1 MSDKEKR
8 LSPKWLEK
16 LKKIKHIEIYI
27 AIIFVIVLLLI
38 YLSNF
43 QSKTNDKDSANISEM
58 NVTTYIDNLES
69 DLEGILSNIGG
80 VNDVRVMITLDMAE
94 AEVKES
100 KINLTKFP
108 SIKGV
113 LVTAKG
119 VNDMTKKL
127 KVLHA
132 IESIIDISS
141 GKIEILSSN

>member
-8 LSPKWLEK
+8 ASPKWLEK
-16 LKKIKHIEIYI
+16 LKKIKHIEIYV
-27 AIIFVIVLLLI
+27 AVIFVIILLLI

-43 QSKTNDKDSANISEM
+43 QTKNKSKDIANASEM
-58 NVTTYIDNLES
+58 NVTTYIDKLES
-69 DLEGILSNIGG
+69 DVEGILSNIGG
-80 VNDVRVMITLDMAE
+80 VSDVRVLITLDMGQ
-94 AEVKES
+94 AEVVES

-119 VNDMTKKL
+119 VKDTSKKL

-132 IESIIDISS
+132 IGSIIDLSS
-141 GKIEILSSN
+141 GNIEILSSD

>member
-8 LSPKWLEK
+8 ASPKWLEK
-16 LKKIKHIEIYI
+16 LKKVKHIEIYV
-27 AIIFVIVLLLI
+27 AIIFVIILLLI

-43 QSKTNDKDSANISEM
+43 QTKTKADNSTISEM
-58 NVTTYIDNLES
+58 NVTTYIDKLES

-80 VNDVRVMITLDMAE
+80 VSDVRVLITLDMGQ
-94 AEVKES
+94 AEVVES

-119 VNDMTKKL
+119 IKDTSKKL
-127 KVLHA
+127 KLLHA
-132 IESIIDISS
+132 IESIIDLSS
-141 GKIEILSSN
+141 GNIEILSSD